1 MQKRTVPLSLIISA
15 ALSIP
20 SLAMAVSAD
29 IENDTAMDM
38 NAVPTQDMMQN
49 QAENPNVEPFSTQAE
64 VAPRDPE
71 MQAYDE
77 PYNDQSNDPNSDL
90 NNDSNYQAQ
99 TADADVNVTEDANTA
114 DMNPTDMNNADMN
127 NVIVEEMPQSEL
139 ENPNAELMATQPA
152 AVDST
157 EFEAV
162 ADNEVAVTNP
172 EMQAYDEPYND
183 QSNDPNSDLNND
195 SNYQAQT
202 ADADVNVTEDVNPTD
217 MNNADMNNADMNN
230 VIVEEMPQSE
240 LENPNAELMA
250 TQPAAVD
257 STEFEA
263 VADNE
268 VAVTNPEMQ
277 AQNDSSAPN
286 QQHSSPDYQPLITG
300 ETDDSNV
307 ETASTLQEK
316 TKDKRGELLA
326 TQPAEVEISEERFM
340 VSR

>member
-99 TADADVNVTEDANTA
+99 TADADVNVTEDANTV
-114 DMNPTDMNNADMN
+114 DMNPT
-127 NVIVEEMPQSEL
+127 
-139 ENPNAELMATQPA
+139 
-152 AVDST
+152 
-157 EFEAV
+157 
-162 ADNEVAVTNP
+162 
-172 EMQAYDEPYND
+172 
-183 QSNDPNSDLNND
+183 
-195 SNYQAQT
+195 
-202 ADADVNVTEDVNPTD
+202 
-217 MNNADMNNADMNN
+217 DMNNADMNN